1 MTDLQFPETS
11 LDIDKYVSEL
21 RRMEPSTDPARL
33 AAAGARS
40 VAVTPALVTLAKAIA
55 DFVDVSRVN
64 GYSVYEAYNRIES
77 LIDPLAD
84 VAPIDTSGD
93 RPRAAPTAPHA
104 HCNDETPARVIR
116 RSFKR
121 AFRCVVIIK
130 KHL

>member
-1 MTDLQFPETS
+1 MTDLQFPDTD
-11 LDIDKYVSEL
+11 LNIDKYLSEL

-40 VAVTPALVTLAKAIA
+40 VAVTPALVALAKAIA

-93 RPRAAPTAPHA
+93 
-104 HCNDETPARVIR
+104 
-116 RSFKR
+116 
-121 AFRCVVIIK
+121 
-130 KHL
+130 